1 MSRVLLTG
9 ATGLIGSRTIA
20 PLLQAGHEVHAFSRG
35 SRAFIGDRGVL
46 SDEGRGSL
54 ADGDRGARSDVHW
67 HAVDLLDPEAT
78 CAAVHEVQADAL
90 LHFAWYAEHGRFWES
105 AENLPWVGATLNLLR
120 LFGEAGG
127 ARAVLAGSCA
137 EYEWGGEGICSEVGT
152 PLRPATLYG
161 TAKHATQMVAS
172 AYAKGVGIQLA
183 WGRIFLCYGP
193 GEDERRLVPSVTR
206 ALLAGDEAEVSDG
219 EQLRDLMHVDDVARA
234 FVALLDSTVSGA
246 INIASGEEVR
256 LAEVIALIAAEVGRP
271 ELVRLGALP
280 RRESDPPKL
289 LATVSRLREGV
300 GFERQITLEQGI
312 RDTVTWWREWQ
323 R

>member
-20 PLLQAGHEVHAFSRG
+20 PLLEAGHEVHAFARDPAA
-35 SRAFIGDRGVL
+35 RAD
-46 SDEGRGSL
+46 
-54 ADGDRGARSDVHW
+54 ARGATSEVSW
-67 HAVDLLDPEAT
+67 HSVNLLEQAAAR
-78 CAAVHEVQADAL
+78 AAVYEIEADAL

-127 ARAVLAGSCA
+127 TRAVLAGSCA
-137 EYEWGGEGICSEVGT
+137 EYEWGAGGICSEDDT

-161 TAKHATQMVAS
+161 TAKHATQLVAS
-172 AYAKGVGIQLA
+172 AYAQIAGLQLA

-193 GEDERRLVPSVTR
+193 GEDERRLVPSVIR
-206 ALLAGDEAEVSDG
+206 ALLAGREAEVSDG
-219 EQLRDLMHVDDVARA
+219 EQWRDLMHTDDVARA
-234 FVALLDSTVSGA
+234 FVALLDSSVNGPV
-246 INIASGEEVR
+246 NIASGEGVR
-256 LAEVIALIAAEVGRP
+256 LAEAIALIAAEAGRP

-280 RRESDPPKL
+280 RRKGDPAKL
-289 LATVSRLREGV
+289 LADVGRLRKEV
-300 GFERQITLEQGI
+300 GFERRIALERGI
-312 RDTVTWWREWQ
+312 RETVAWWRE

>member
-9 ATGLIGSRTIA
+9 ATGLIGSRAIA
-20 PLLQAGHEVHAFSRG
+20 PLLEAGHEVHAFARDPQ
-35 SRAFIGDRGVL
+35 A
-46 SDEGRGSL
+46 L
-54 ADGDRGARSDVHW
+54 ADDRGATSDVNW
-67 HAVDLLDPEAT
+67 HAVNLLEQEAT
-78 CAAVHEVQADAL
+78 RAAVYEVQADAL

-105 AENLPWVGATLNLLR
+105 PENLPWVGATLNLLR
-120 LFGEAGG
+120 LFSEAGG

-137 EYEWGGEGICSEVGT
+137 EYEWGTNGICSEADT

-172 AYAKGVGIQLA
+172 AYAKGAGLQLA

-193 GEDERRLVPSVTR
+193 GEDERRLVPSVIR
-206 ALLAGDEAEVSDG
+206 ALLAGREAEVSDG
-219 EQLRDLMHVDDVARA
+219 QQWRDLMHTDDVARA
-234 FVALLDSTVSGA
+234 FVALLDSPVTGPV
-246 INIASGEEVR
+246 NIASGEQVR

-280 RRESDPPKL
+280 RREGDPAKL
-289 LATVSRLREGV
+289 LAEVSRLRKEV
-300 GFERQITLEQGI
+300 GFERRITLAHGI
-312 RDTVTWWREWQ
+312 RDTVAWWRE